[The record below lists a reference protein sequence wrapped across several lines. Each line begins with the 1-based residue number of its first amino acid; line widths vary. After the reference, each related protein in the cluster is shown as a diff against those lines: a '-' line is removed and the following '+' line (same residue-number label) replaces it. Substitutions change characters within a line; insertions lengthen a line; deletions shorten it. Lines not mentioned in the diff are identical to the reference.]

1 MGSVNTINPN
11 VDNSVRIFDGFND
24 FVLEVDSNTYS
35 VVNSFFESIFTNK
48 QAAANLSDTF
58 FRIATQTNI
67 PVLDLLA
74 QVQGQDSIQVTTFM
88 AYYLN
93 GLRSPS
99 TLIGVNAVATPN
111 YYTARNVAL

>member
-1 MGSVNTINPN
+1 MGSVNNINPS

-35 VVNSFFESIFTNK
+35 VVNSFFESIFADK
-48 QAAANLSDTF
+48 QAAANLTDTF
-58 FRIATQTNI
+58 FRISSQTNV

-111 YYTARNVAL
+111 YYTARNVAS